1 MQNRIA
7 CAPCCWGI
15 EESHNPENPSWGK
28 VLMEASDCGYQGIEL
43 GPTDYF
49 PDDESLL
56 SSACR
61 TRGLSICAGKLQLP
75 FSDVNALSHILDE
88 TEKTCIRLSKLGART
103 LLLMEGNHPERNTSV
118 GQSATAPRLNKTQ
131 KDALIDV
138 LNQVIEVAEKY
149 SLRCLLHPG
158 VGGYISFQDEI
169 DYVLYAI
176 PNHKLGLCIDI
187 GHAFLDGMDPV
198 SIIKQYGRR
207 IEHVHLK
214 DVSLDKLRLAIRD
227 KKPWVDA
234 YATGLVTPLGDGDIK
249 LTHVLSSLRESDYQG
264 WLVVEHEHN
273 KRALTHVVD
282 DLQRSRHYLTSIG
295 V

>member
-28 VLMEASDCGYQGIEL
+28 VLMEASDSGYQGIEL

-61 TRGLSICAGKLQLP
+61 TRGLAICAGKLQLP
-75 FSDVNALSHILDE
+75 FSDVNALSHILEE
-88 TEKTCIRLSKLGART
+88 TEKTCVRLSKLGVKT
-103 LLLMEGNHPERNTSV
+103 LLLMEGTHPERNTSV

-131 KDALIDV
+131 KDTLIDV

-176 PNHKLGLCIDI
+176 PNHKLALCIDI

-198 SIIKQYGRR
+198 SVIKQYGRR
-207 IEHVHLK
+207 VEHVHLK

-234 YATGLVTPLGDGDIK
+234 HATGLVTPLGDGDIK
-249 LTHVLSSLRESDYQG
+249 LKHVLSSLREIDYQG
-264 WLVVEHEHN
+264 WLVVEHEHD

-295 V
+295 A